1 MSNSIRDILDR
12 LTQIQESAITPVK
25 VTNGLNRQQRSVPQ
39 LPALLKAKKISV
51 LGSSRDPQHPFQG
64 YAVGADE
71 SKAPAKNALEEAM
84 QEVEEDMLSR
94 VKQDLNRYLDRLDKK
109 HADDGKRDADTPT
122 LDKLAKKERIDR
134 DLIQKA
140 VDAIERRQAEEDI
153 AEDGQSDYELSD
165 PSTVH
170 DIEDKVDADLG
181 QPQQPVKVMELDD
194 GTVFEIHGDD
204 GLGYHIRHGN
214 RSLPSRFKTA
224 DEAGIAVDLFR
235 AHRRQQQKQDLSQD
249 YIEEH

>member
-1 MSNSIRDILDR
+1 MSADIRSILER
-12 LTQIQESAITPVK
+12 LTTIEGKTSPVTVKHGLTP
-25 VTNGLNRQQRSVPQ
+25 QQRSVPQ
-39 LPALLKAKKISV
+39 LPALLRPKKISV
-51 LGSSRDPQHPFQG
+51 LDAPADPQHPMKG
-64 YAVGADE
+64 YAVGSNE
-71 SKAPAKNALEEAM
+71 SREPRNALEEAM

-249 YIEEH
+249 YIEEK